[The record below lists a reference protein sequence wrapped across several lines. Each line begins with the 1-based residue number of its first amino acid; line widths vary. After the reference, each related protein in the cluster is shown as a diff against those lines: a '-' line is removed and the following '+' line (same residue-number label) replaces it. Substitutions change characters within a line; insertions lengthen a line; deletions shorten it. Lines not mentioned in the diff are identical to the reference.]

1 MTTPERL
8 IALFHHR
15 WSVPALAELHHSH
28 GAKLITL
35 ARRTGASPSS
45 MRQTI
50 DHLVDL
56 GWVRRNP
63 GYGHPLRPEYLLT
76 KRGER
81 VGPVCGQLLAAIE
94 SALDMN
100 IALKKWTLPALH
112 AIGRGPARFG
122 EIASRLTGITDRA
135 LALSLR
141 DLQHESLVL
150 RDVHDGRP
158 PFAAYNPS
166 PNARRLSPILNRL
179 RAA

>member
-1 MTTPERL
+1 MPSAST
-8 IALFHHR
+8 AY
-15 WSVPALAELHHSH
+15 VVKPAAPTSW
-28 GAKLITL
+28 TFV
-35 ARRTGASPSS
+35 SPGTRVGDATSS
-45 MRQTI
+45 MPAECPSCPTVFAPQVQT
-50 DHLVDL
+50 VPSP
-56 GWVRRNP
+56 RN
-63 GYGHPLRPEYLLT
+63 
-76 KRGER
+76 
-81 VGPVCGQLLAAIE
+81 AA
-94 SALDMN
+94 
-100 IALKKWTLPALH
+100 KWTLPALH